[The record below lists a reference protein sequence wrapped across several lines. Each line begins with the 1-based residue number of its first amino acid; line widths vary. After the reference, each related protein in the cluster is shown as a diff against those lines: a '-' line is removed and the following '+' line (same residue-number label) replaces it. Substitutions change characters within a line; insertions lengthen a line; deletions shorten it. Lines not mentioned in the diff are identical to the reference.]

1 VVGHSWR
8 TIHANGYRAKCR
20 RCNLLEREG
29 DPAGPGD
36 RGSSVSR
43 PETES
48 EQLLL
53 IPTAGGYVLRVRDA
67 GPPAVAGEV
76 IELPEFPGSRYQ
88 VTKVSDSPLPGDAT
102 PCAYLQP
109 VC

>member
-8 TIHANGYRAKCR
+8 PIHANGYRAKCR

-36 RGSSVSR
+36 LGSTAPRSE
-43 PETES
+43 PGS

-53 IPTAGGYVLRVRDA
+53 VPTADGYVLRARDA

-88 VTKVSDSPLPGDAT
+88 VMKVADSPLPGDAT